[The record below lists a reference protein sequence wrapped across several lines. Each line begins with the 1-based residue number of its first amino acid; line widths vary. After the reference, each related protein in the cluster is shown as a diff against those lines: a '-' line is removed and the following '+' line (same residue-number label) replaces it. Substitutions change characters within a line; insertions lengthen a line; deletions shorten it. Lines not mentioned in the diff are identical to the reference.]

1 MPGLDPK
8 LLLALNQGL
17 GCALLDPVMRLLSNS
32 TVWVV
37 VALTVATALV
47 ARYRVKGLLAV
58 LAMLLGIGISD
69 PLVGLVLK
77 PLVGRL
83 RPCEDMADVI
93 RVAAECRGGW
103 SFPSNHA
110 ANAAALT
117 TALGYGFR
125 RSLVYCVPLVLAVGV
140 SRIYLGLHYPSDVAA
155 GYAVGAVCGIAAAW
169 VIHRVGRQ
177 WVRQDV

>member
-1 MPGLDPK
+1 MPELDQE

-17 GCALLDPVMRLLSNS
+17 GCTQLDPVMRLLSSS
-32 TVWVV
+32 TLWLVV
-37 VALTVATALV
+37 SLAVATTLIV
-47 ARYRVKGLLAV
+47 RYRVKGLLV
-58 LAMLLGIGISD
+58 TVAMLLGIGIAD

-77 PLVGRL
+77 PLAGRL
-83 RPCEDMADVI
+83 RPCEDMIDVI

-117 TALGYGFR
+117 AALGHGFR

-140 SRIYLGLHYPSDVAA
+140 SRIYLGMHYPSDVLT
-155 GYAVGAVCGIAAAW
+155 GYAVGAVCGVAASW
-169 VIHRVGRQ
+169 VIHRVARRWLGQ
-177 WVRQDV
+177 GV